1 VKPTISS
8 KFVMPLRRVYVRI
21 LFLCIIIEK
30 KNPWESCNVYNKD
43 ILHLGFTRS
52 RKR

>member
-8 KFVMPLRRVYVRI
+8 KFVRPLRKVYVTI
-21 LFLCIIIEK
+21 LFLCIIIEI
-30 KNPWESCNVYNKD
+30 EME

-52 RKR
+52 RKW